1 MDEYEWGMEYLRE
14 AQELKEYLAP
24 LRRVLGTACGEE
36 AAALYRRVSMLAE
49 IYLELLHT
57 GRLLTERGRAR

>member
-1 MDEYEWGMEYLRE
+1 MDEYEWGLEYLRE

-24 LRRVLGTACGEE
+24 LRRELGAACGED
-36 AAALYRRVSMLAE
+36 AVLLYRRVSMLTE
-49 IYLELLHT
+49 MYLELLHT